1 MVFPEGHED
10 RERRVTEASALL
22 QGTVE
27 RLARGDCPP
36 QLIGEAA
43 RKDLLNLKPYLEE
56 ALTALEDIE
65 RLRSLTDEQI
75 AQRSAFR
82 IVCW

>member
-10 RERRVTEASALL
+10 RERRVTEAGALL

-43 RKDLLNLKPYLEE
+43 RKDLLNL
-56 ALTALEDIE
+56 
-65 RLRSLTDEQI
+65 
-75 AQRSAFR
+75 
-82 IVCW
+82 